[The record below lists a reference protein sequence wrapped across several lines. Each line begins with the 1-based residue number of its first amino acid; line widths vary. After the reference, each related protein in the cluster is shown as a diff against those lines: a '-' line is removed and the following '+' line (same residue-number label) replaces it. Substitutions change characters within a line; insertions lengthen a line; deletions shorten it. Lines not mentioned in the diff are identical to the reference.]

1 MERTI
6 LAVNT
11 SSLSFGKQR
20 RFTSK
25 MVINQNYFQN
35 ITLNTLI
42 KFSTGKK
49 KEEYRPIKENYYK
62 IVLT

>member
-20 RFTSK
+20 RFFSK
-25 MVINQNYFQN
+25 MVTNQNYFQN
-35 ITLNTLI
+35 IILNSLI
-42 KFSTGKK
+42 KFSTGQK
-49 KEEYRPIKENYYK
+49 KEEYMPIKENYCK